1 MIKISVDKKTL
12 SIEQM
17 TAINRFE
24 EALEMIIKGLL
35 NIAICEFCH
44 PLKL

>member
-24 EALEMIIKGLL
+24 EALEMII
-35 NIAICEFCH
+35 
-44 PLKL
+44 LKSATYWVSWDLRIYK